1 MREALAECEAEGV
14 GDSVYMLTAPNR
26 YPTLATRTLMDF
38 IRLHLERQAENWGRR
53 NLPAATANESR
64 AAPAS

>member
-1 MREALAECEAEGV
+1 M

-38 IRLHLERQAENWGRR
+38 IRLHLERQAELGAPQ
-53 NLPAATANESR
+53 PACGSAQ
-64 AAPAS
+64 